1 MFESFNALVNE
12 PMSEHTT
19 LKLGGPA
26 DYLVFPRSAE
36 EIGALFAE
44 AGAYNLPVTVIG
56 HGSNLLVL
64 DGGIRGLVICI
75 GKNMRKITRDGNRI
89 TAQAGTMLGSAAIE
103 AADAGLTGLEFASGI
118 PGTVGGGVTM
128 NAGAYDGEMA
138 QVVTQVKG
146 FCPGGKT
153 ITLSNEEMK
162 FGYRHSAVTEKNLIV
177 TEVTFELQEGDPA
190 ESRAKMSSSGALI
203 SVIGIKSGM
212 VTPQARSPR
221 FPKRKIQEN
230 RVNREAA
237 VVMATSSPAS
247 SPSLPMFCAMVKDA
261 VATGA
266 AKIRNRT
273 KRSTGGKPAGRSMA
287 MAAAGSRISLIM
299 QVRIIQRRFLRT
311 EENLSVPPRTIRA
324 MGVDIAAIL
333 FRGPRMA
340 SGSTT
345 PKVRNRK
352 PTRAPSIRGFSA
364 ISAAI
369 LRGEGFP
376 PLNHA
381 STNTA
386 VRLNSGTMMATSME
400 AVSVPAS
407 PHTLAAIGI
416 A

>member
-103 AADAGLTGLEFASGI
+103 AADAGLTGLGFASGI

-153 ITLSNEEMK
+153 ITLSNEEME

-190 ESRAKMSSSGALI
+190 EIRAKMSELNARRAEKQPLDVPSAGSTFKRPQGYFAAALI
-203 SVIGIKSGM
+203 DQCGLKGYSIGG
-212 VTPQARSPR
+212 ARVSMKHAG
-221 FPKRKIQEN
+221 FL
-230 RVNREAA
+230 VNTG
-237 VVMATSSPAS
+237 TSSKDFLELMQKVQQIVEERVGVKLEPEIKIIGE
-247 SPSLPMFCAMVKDA
+247 SL
-261 VATGA
+261 
-266 AKIRNRT
+266 
-273 KRSTGGKPAGRSMA
+273 
-287 MAAAGSRISLIM
+287 
-299 QVRIIQRRFLRT
+299 
-311 EENLSVPPRTIRA
+311 E
-324 MGVDIAAIL
+324 
-333 FRGPRMA
+333 
-340 SGSTT
+340 
-345 PKVRNRK
+345 
-352 PTRAPSIRGFSA
+352 
-364 ISAAI
+364 
-369 LRGEGFP
+369 
-376 PLNHA
+376 
-381 STNTA
+381 
-386 VRLNSGTMMATSME
+386 
-400 AVSVPAS
+400 
-407 PHTLAAIGI
+407 
-416 A
+416 